1 MMFGFRLYWLGSVP
15 TEVGGFGW
23 ARLWVPMD
31 GLAVGGYGSE
41 VLVIEA
47 FVVGSN
53 VGVDDGDVEVGDKVG
68 LFEEV
73 GVAGGFEAKELRG
86 ASGVKVAE
94 SVGGGGGEMVG
105 LKSGLT
111 WIMKVLCLEVGVGEG
126 VEAMGLSRFVVEVV
140 VVVVGYGFVLN
151 CVLGCGGCGGYV
163 VVAVGCWQQCR
174 GC

>member
-1 MMFGFRLYWLGSVP
+1 MMFGFRLCWLSSVS

-53 VGVDDGDVEVGDKVG
+53 VGVDDGDVEVGAKVG
-68 LFEEV
+68 LFEEA
-73 GVAGGFEAKELRG
+73 GVASGFEAEELRG

-94 SVGGGGGEMVG
+94 SVGGGGGRWWV
-105 LKSGLT
+105 
-111 WIMKVLCLEVGVGEG
+111 
-126 VEAMGLSRFVVEVV
+126 
-140 VVVVGYGFVLN
+140 
-151 CVLGCGGCGGYV
+151 
-163 VVAVGCWQQCR
+163 
-174 GC
+174 

>member
-1 MMFGFRLYWLGSVP
+1 MVMFGFRLCWLSSVL

-23 ARLWVPMD
+23 ARLWVSMD

-94 SVGGGGGEMVG
+94 SVGGRWWVW
-105 LKSGLT
+105 S
-111 WIMKVLCLEVGVGEG
+111 
-126 VEAMGLSRFVVEVV
+126 
-140 VVVVGYGFVLN
+140 
-151 CVLGCGGCGGYV
+151 LG
-163 VVAVGCWQQCR
+163 
-174 GC
+174 